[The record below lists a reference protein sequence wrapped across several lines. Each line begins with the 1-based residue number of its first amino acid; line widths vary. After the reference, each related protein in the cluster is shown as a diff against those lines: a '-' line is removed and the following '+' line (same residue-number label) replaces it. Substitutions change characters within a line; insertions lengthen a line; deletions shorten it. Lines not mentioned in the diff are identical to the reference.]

1 MTPRTRIAT
10 RTIAAKTIAART
22 ITARNQE
29 GVALLV
35 TVFVL
40 LLVGT
45 VAIAA
50 IGQSGQEA
58 ASSARTR
65 AAMRALL
72 AADAGVEVAIGHLA
86 VSDESPFDVDI
97 GGGIRVQSRTRDDAS
112 PQELT
117 LASPGGPPPDEYGL
131 PTAGGSTYG
140 ETGFFTDV
148 FLINVTSSLPDGS
161 VAQVEARLGRL
172 STGS

>member
-1 MTPRTRIAT
+1 MTPRTRTAT
-10 RTIAAKTIAART
+10 KTIAAKTIAAKT
-22 ITARNQE
+22 IAAKNQE

-40 LLVGT
+40 LLIGA

-50 IGQSGQEA
+50 IDQSGQEA

-65 AAMRALL
+65 VSMRALL

-86 VSDESPFDVDI
+86 ALDESPFDLDI
-97 GGGIRVQSRTRDDAS
+97 GDGIRVQSRTRDDAG
-112 PQELT
+112 PQDIE

-131 PTAGGSTYG
+131 PSAGGTTYG

-148 FLINVTSSLPDGS
+148 YLINVTSSLPDGS

-172 STGS
+172 VTGS

>member
-10 RTIAAKTIAART
+10 KTIAT
-22 ITARNQE
+22 KSQE

-40 LLVGT
+40 LLIGA

-72 AADAGVEVAIGHLA
+72 AADAGVEVALGHLA

-97 GGGIRVQSRTRDDAS
+97 GDGIRVQSRTRDDAG
-112 PQELT
+112 PQDIT

-131 PTAGGSTYG
+131 PSASGTTYG
-140 ETGFFTDV
+140 DTGFFTDV

>member
-1 MTPRTRIAT
+1 MTIRDRLDPRR
-10 RTIAAKTIAART
+10 
-22 ITARNQE
+22 QE

-35 TVFVL
+35 TMFIL
-40 LLVGT
+40 LLIGA

-65 AAMRALL
+65 ASMRALL
-72 AADAGVEVAIGHLA
+72 AADAGVEVAISHLA
-86 VSDESPFDVDI
+86 ADDESPFDLAI
-97 GGGIRVQSRTRDDAS
+97 GDGIAIQSRTRDDAT
-112 PQELT
+112 PQPIEL
-117 LASPGGPPPDEYGL
+117 AAPGGPPPEEYGL
-131 PTAGGSTYG
+131 PTAAGTTYG

-148 FLINVTSSLPDGS
+148 YRINVTSSLPDGS

-172 STGS
+172 TTGS